1 MIIRGLNLNQP
12 DVGGQAP
19 VATMGKGRL
28 RRRGEVSVLTPN
40 QAAEKAGVSTSLV
53 YEWCAQGLL
62 PHYRFG
68 RQGRRGT
75 IRIEEAELEAFL
87 ARCRQA
93 ARPPEET
100 PPLKHIRLG

>member
-1 MIIRGLNLNQP
+1 M
-12 DVGGQAP
+12 
-19 VATMGKGRL
+19 
-28 RRRGEVSVLTPN
+28 LTPK
-40 QAAEKAGVSTSLV
+40 QAADKAGVSTSLV

-75 IRIEEAELEAFL
+75 IRIDEIELEAFL

-93 ARPPEET
+93 AHPQEE
-100 PPLKHIRLG
+100 PRPLKHIRLG